1 MVAYLLMGKHAIAI
15 DNILQFD
22 RLDIMKDLFKPG
34 LHV

>member
-1 MVAYLLMGKHAIAI
+1 MVAYLLMGKHAI
-15 DNILQFD
+15 DNILQFN